1 MYKLLKGAPKPD
13 TLNTNR
19 SLRLDWERAKRK
31 QSGMEKPT
39 SGDPSIEGQHDNL
52 ISNTNFAP
60 STYAHPQKY
69 SGRKKDLDTSLKK

>member
-19 SLRLDWERAKRK
+19 SLRWDWERAKRK

-39 SGDPSIEGQHDNL
+39 SGDPL
-52 ISNTNFAP
+52 
-60 STYAHPQKY
+60 
-69 SGRKKDLDTSLKK
+69 